1 MRKEYVIIT
10 AGGIGTRMDSGIPK
24 QFKELNGL
32 PVIMHSIKA
41 FSDYSHAIKL
51 IIVLPSGH
59 MDKWNSIIEKFP
71 LSLDYKVCAGGETRF
86 ESVKN
91 GLDLTEGD
99 GLVAIHDAVRP
110 LVSISLISQCFLAA
124 AEHGNAIPVMPLA
137 DSVREISGK
146 ESRPADREKIRLV
159 QTPQVFD
166 VALIK
171 KAYVQ
176 AYRTSFTDD
185 ASVVEAFGS
194 KIFLVEGEKKNIKIT
209 TAEDVIIANAYLK
222 E

>member
-1 MRKEYVIIT
+1 
-10 AGGIGTRMDSGIPK
+10 
-24 QFKELNGL
+24 
-32 PVIMHSIKA
+32 
-41 FSDYSHAIKL
+41 
-51 IIVLPSGH
+51 
-59 MDKWNSIIEKFP
+59 
-71 LSLDYKVCAGGETRF
+71 
-86 ESVKN
+86 
-91 GLDLTEGD
+91 
-99 GLVAIHDAVRP
+99 
-110 LVSISLISQCFLAA
+110 
-124 AEHGNAIPVMPLA
+124 MPLA

-209 TAEDVIIANAYLK
+209 TAEDLIIANAYLK